1 MALPPWGWW
10 GRQGWNDG
18 SAVCPHGPRSCQ
30 SPAPA
35 PPHCAPHLVREG
47 GGRGGPQACP
57 LPRRGRLPPVRE
69 DSGPRCAGL
78 HDTAR
83 PAQRELLV
91 PPCRVARRPAPQPA
105 VQPRVSWVWSQGR
118 DHGTNGPVTPGKCTE
133 SQRGASRK
141 SRRGGARLAATAP
154 GDGAGGG
161 GGLADAGRPL
171 PGLSFPIR
179 VPAGVRAGQRLLGR
193 CWLGAPPPAGG
204 PAPSQA
210 FWKVQGL
217 PPRAQPVALETVS
230 LWRRRGAGSG
240 GRAGRSRQPA
250 PLLSCRVCVAPAS
263 VLPRALPCRG
273 RGARSGALGLAGSGS
288 VTLAETAALRT
299 SSARLPV
306 PLVDTPTSPTPL
318 VAYDVSKCINY
329 QEKKFKLGPLTVCVL
344 PRLR

>member
-35 PPHCAPHLVREG
+35 PRTAPHLVREG

-179 VPAGVRAGQRLLGR
+179 VPAGDSVSWAAAGWAPLPLPA
-193 CWLGAPPPAGG
+193 APPRPRPSGRFRASLPVRSPLPWRPCRCGDG
-204 PAPSQA
+204 AAPGRVG
-210 FWKVQGL
+210 VQ
-217 PPRAQPVALETVS
+217 E
-230 LWRRRGAGSG
+230 GAGS
-240 GRAGRSRQPA
+240 
-250 PLLSCRVCVAPAS
+250 
-263 VLPRALPCRG
+263 PRP
-273 RGARSGALGLAGSGS
+273 S
-288 VTLAETAALRT
+288 
-299 SSARLPV
+299 
-306 PLVDTPTSPTPL
+306 
-318 VAYDVSKCINY
+318 
-329 QEKKFKLGPLTVCVL
+329 
-344 PRLR
+344 